1 MLTYGGTSLRELIHV
16 RYAQSCVK
24 KEASGKKQDKQGPT
38 KHHTVSLS
46 TMVTGKKNE
55 RTQKAAVLASI
66 GKEQRAGKTGLT
78 LLQGTSS
85 RKMRDTHVR
94 REHNTC
100 ICI

>member
-1 MLTYGGTSLRELIHV
+1 MYDMHNRALKRRHLERNRINKDQRNTIQCRCQRWLR
-16 RYAQSCVK
+16 K
-24 KEASGKKQDKQGPT
+24 
-38 KHHTVSLS
+38 
-46 TMVTGKKNE
+46 KKNE